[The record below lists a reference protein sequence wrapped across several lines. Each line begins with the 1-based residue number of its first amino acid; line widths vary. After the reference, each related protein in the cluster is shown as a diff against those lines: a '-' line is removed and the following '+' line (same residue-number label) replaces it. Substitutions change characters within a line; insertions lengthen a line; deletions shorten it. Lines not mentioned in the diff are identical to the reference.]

1 VAASGGYW
9 IAMDASKIVAA
20 PGTLTGSIGV
30 VAGKPVLAELW
41 QELGVNWGHAQRGA
55 NADMWTTTVNYSPQ
69 GRARLEAFLDGIY
82 AAFTE
87 GVARGRDLPQDQVL
101 EVAQGRV
108 WTGAQA
114 KERGLVDALGGLADA
129 LAVTRQEM
137 GLAADA
143 PIELRP
149 YPPPEDL
156 WDQALELALGVR
168 SRVFSL
174 DAWLARLAP
183 TTLGTAPITIR

>member
-1 VAASGGYW
+1 
-9 IAMDASKIVAA
+9 MDASKIVAA

-30 VAGKPVLAELW
+30 VAGKPVLTELW
-41 QELGVNWGHAQRGA
+41 QDLGVRWGHAQRGA
-55 NADMWTTTVNYSPQ
+55 NADMWTTNANYSPR
-69 GRARLEAFLDGIY
+69 GRARLEALQDGLY
-82 AAFTE
+82 GAFTE
-87 GVARGRDLPQDQVL
+87 GVARGRDLPEDQVL

-114 KERGLVDALGGLADA
+114 KERGLVDTLGGFADA
-129 LAVTRQEM
+129 LAVTRQEI

-143 PIELRP
+143 PVELRP
-149 YPPPEDL
+149 YPSPEDL

-168 SRVFSL
+168 SRVFSI

-183 TTLGTAPITIR
+183 GTLSTAPIVIR